1 MAKLALAKE
10 RTAKQRNLITNT
22 LQSQKH
28 IGDKEDNMKDT
39 FGKRTY
45 TCKCGR
51 LTEDYV
57 WQSELNKHKVACF
70 KCGKE
75 LTIDNLKVAQ
85 AVQTASIRTPT
96 KNR

>member
-1 MAKLALAKE
+1 MPK
-10 RTAKQRNLITNT
+10 NLIINT
-22 LQSQKH
+22 IHDQRGIVGKA
-28 IGDKEDNMKDT
+28 DNMKDT
-39 FGKRTY
+39 YGKRTY

-57 WQSELNKHKVACF
+57 WQSELAKHKVNCF

-75 LTIDNLKVAQ
+75 LTIDNLKAAS
-85 AVQTASIRTPT
+85 AVQVASIRTPT

>member
-1 MAKLALAKE
+1 MAKSTLAKE

-22 LQSQKH
+22 LLSQKH
-28 IGDKEDNMKDT
+28 IGGKADNMKDT
-39 FGKRTY
+39 YGKRTY

-51 LTEDYV
+51 SNEDYV
-57 WQSELNKHKVACF
+57 WQSQLAEHMVNCF

-75 LTIDNLKVAQ
+75 LTIDNLKAAA
-85 AVQTASIRTPT
+85 AVQVASIRTPT

>member
-1 MAKLALAKE
+1 MGVE

-22 LQSQKH
+22 LQSQRLTEVKV
-28 IGDKEDNMKDT
+28 DNMKDT
-39 FGKRTY
+39 YGKRIY

-57 WQSELNKHKVACF
+57 WQSELAKHKVNCF

-75 LTIDNLKVAQ
+75 LTIDNLKAAS
-85 AVQTASIRTPT
+85 AVQVASIRTPT

>member
-1 MAKLALAKE
+1 MPK
-10 RTAKQRNLITNT
+10 NLITNT
-22 LQSQKH
+22 LHGLKR
-28 IGDKEDNMKDT
+28 IVDKADNMKDT
-39 FGKRTY
+39 YGKRTY

-57 WQSELNKHKVACF
+57 WQSELSEHKVNCF

-75 LTIDNLKVAQ
+75 LTIDNLKAAA
-85 AVQTASIRTPT
+85 AVQVASIRTPT

>member
-1 MAKLALAKE
+1 
-10 RTAKQRNLITNT
+10 
-22 LQSQKH
+22 
-28 IGDKEDNMKDT
+28 MKGT
-39 FGKRTY
+39 YGKRIY

-57 WQSELNKHKVACF
+57 WQSELAKHKVNCF

-75 LTIDNLKVAQ
+75 LTIDNLKAAA
-85 AVQTASIRTPT
+85 AVQVASIRTPT

>member
-1 MAKLALAKE
+1 
-10 RTAKQRNLITNT
+10 
-22 LQSQKH
+22 
-28 IGDKEDNMKDT
+28 MKDT

-51 LTEDYV
+51 SNESYA
-57 WQSELNKHKVACF
+57 WQSELAEHKVNCF

-75 LTIDNLKVAQ
+75 LTIDNLKAAA
-85 AVQTASIRTPT
+85 AVQVASIRTPT

>member
-1 MAKLALAKE
+1 MPK
-10 RTAKQRNLITNT
+10 NLIINT
-22 LQSQKH
+22 IRDLKR
-28 IGDKEDNMKDT
+28 IVGKADNMKDT
-39 FGKRTY
+39 YGKRIY

-57 WQSELNKHKVACF
+57 WQSELTKHKVACF

-75 LTIDNLKVAQ
+75 LTIDNLKA
-85 AVQTASIRTPT
+85 AATVQVASIRTPT